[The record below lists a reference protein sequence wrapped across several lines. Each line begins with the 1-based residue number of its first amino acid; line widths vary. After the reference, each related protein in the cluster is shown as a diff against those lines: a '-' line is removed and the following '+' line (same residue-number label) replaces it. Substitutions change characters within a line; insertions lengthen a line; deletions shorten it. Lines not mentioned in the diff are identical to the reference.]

1 MDDSSRHSDYY
12 SAKFCFSCFFPRY
25 LGVSAVESE
34 LPSDTDHLSVKLSA
48 YSVSPEALNV

>member
-12 SAKFCFSCFFPRY
+12 SAKFCFSSSCFLY
-25 LGVSAVESE
+25 SGVSGVGSE

-48 YSVSPEALNV
+48 YSVSLEAQNV

>member
-12 SAKFCFSCFFPRY
+12 SAKFYFSCSFPHY

-34 LPSDTDHLSVKLSA
+34 LPSDVDHLSVKLSA
-48 YSVSPEALNV
+48 YSANQEAQNV

>member
-12 SAKFCFSCFFPRY
+12 SAKFCFSSCFLY
-25 LGVSAVESE
+25 SGVSGVGSE

-48 YSVSPEALNV
+48 YSVSLEAQNV

>member
-12 SAKFCFSCFFPRY
+12 SAKFCFSSSCFLY
-25 LGVSAVESE
+25 SGVSGIGSE

-48 YSVSPEALNV
+48 YSVSLEAQNV

>member
-12 SAKFCFSCFFPRY
+12 SAKFCFSYSFFCSS
-25 LGVSAVESE
+25 GVSGVGSE

-48 YSVSPEALNV
+48 YSVSPEAQHV

>member
-12 SAKFCFSCFFPRY
+12 SAKFCFSCSFPHY

-34 LPSDTDHLSVKLSA
+34 LPSDVDHLSVKLSA
-48 YSVSPEALNV
+48 YSANQEAQNV

>member
-34 LPSDTDHLSVKLSA
+34 LPSDTDHLSVKLSV
-48 YSVSPEALNV
+48 YSVSPEAQNV